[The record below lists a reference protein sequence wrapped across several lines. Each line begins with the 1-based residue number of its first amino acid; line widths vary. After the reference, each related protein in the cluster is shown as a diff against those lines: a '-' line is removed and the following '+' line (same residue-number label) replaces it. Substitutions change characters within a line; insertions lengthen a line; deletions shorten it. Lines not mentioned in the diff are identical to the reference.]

1 MLEAIGVTVFFPD
14 ASKHYFPPADYV
26 IRGNLFS
33 HPDTYL
39 FGSPQNWSGK
49 NYPNRQILELKAGRR
64 LLVEGNIF
72 DGNWADVT
80 QGAMILLTPRVTST
94 VPPKKITSIQ
104 DGVLT
109 VVNTAAA
116 DPYTPGLLV
125 SVQGAGAPLDGIW
138 EVAKVL
144 SPTSFQL
151 SGIPA
156 GSASSGTVVAVT
168 SNMQISDIDIRNN
181 VFRNGPNLLWMNGHD
196 AGTTTRTTQRVRF
209 HNNLVIGMDVRSAAG
224 GGRVSPARPN
234 QFGGGRRGVRG
245 VRDGRSDRDQQHDS

>member
-1 MLEAIGVTVFFPD
+1 
-14 ASKHYFPPADYV
+14 
-26 IRGNLFS
+26 
-33 HPDTYL
+33 
-39 FGSPQNWSGK
+39 
-49 NYPNRQILELKAGRR
+49 
-64 LLVEGNIF
+64 
-72 DGNWADVT
+72 
-80 QGAMILLTPRVTST
+80 MILLTPRATST

-125 SVQGAGAPLDGIW
+125 SVQGAGASLDGIW

-168 SNMQISDIDIRNN
+168 SHMQISDIDIRNN
-181 VFRNGPNLLWMNGHD
+181 VFRNGPNLLLVDGHD
-196 AGTTTRTTQRVRF
+196 VGTTTLTTQRVRF
-209 HNNLVIGMDVRSAAG
+209 HNNLVTGMDARRAAE
-224 GGRVSPARPN
+224 GGRVSPVGAN
-234 QFGGGRRGVRG
+234 KN
-245 VRDGRSDRDQQHDS
+245 GRSGIVFFAAFGMEDLTVTNNTILDYKGNSPHFLFFDSTKNGSQAGLLVTKNIFTSQNATVASISGANPELPRSICNGRLTPNLNGPLRTT